1 MALDEFLKLVGE
13 GPYPMMLLL
22 PGNVG
27 NTCATLDSD
36 TEKAP

>member
-27 NTCATLDSD
+27 GNLCDIGFRS
-36 TEKAP
+36 